1 MGNGAKEVTGGCL
14 CGAVRYEAAVF
25 LHSAYYCHCG
35 DCRKS
40 CGQPAEIG
48 VPVEAGSLRFTG
60 DEPKYYVSSDWGQ
73 RGFCQHCGS
82 RIIWRPLDPEQEW
95 QINLDVGSLDN
106 PEDVRPCLHIYVD
119 RQLQWYRIDDDLP
132 RRRSDEI
139 DDVVAAWKE
148 ERLKNA

>member
-1 MGNGAKEVTGGCL
+1 M
-14 CGAVRYEAAVF
+14 
-25 LHSAYYCHCG
+25 
-35 DCRKS
+35 
-40 CGQPAEIG
+40 
-48 VPVEAGSLRFTG
+48 
-60 DEPKYYVSSDWGQ
+60 
-73 RGFCQHCGS
+73 
-82 RIIWRPLDPEQEW
+82 DPEQEW